1 MSIIALALVTPLGA
15 LHTPPSHR
23 CEPPPSRRAV
33 VSGGVLAALPLPAL
47 AAGLGYDV
55 PTRKSARYGEEAK
68 MGLVLGSGQ
77 GEDDS
82 VARSAISSGIGT
94 PLYDERASVKPKLA
108 AVKTRWTTMNA
119 ELTKALE
126 KGAKPVAKSVIDTN
140 MNQLKVDMRVVAKAL
155 SGGSITENKPN
166 NMGQQIATFD
176 YNSGQFK
183 LAPLPEKAEA
193 IFAVVNDLYV
203 NGLKGPIPP
212 ALALVRKADALF
224 VEWVADA
231 EAAASA

>member
-1 MSIIALALVTPLGA
+1 MMV
-15 LHTPPSHR
+15 
-23 CEPPPSRRAV
+23 
-33 VSGGVLAALPLPAL
+33 
-47 AAGLGYDV
+47 
-55 PTRKSARYGEEAK
+55 
-68 MGLVLGSGQ
+68 
-77 GEDDS
+77 
-82 VARSAISSGIGT
+82 
-94 PLYDERASVKPKLA
+94 
-108 AVKTRWTTMNA
+108 
-119 ELTKALE
+119 ALE
-126 KGAKPVAKSVIDTN
+126 KGAKPAAKSVIDIN
-140 MNQLKVDMRVVAKAL
+140 MNQLKVDMRVVAKV

-231 EAAASA
+231 EAAAS

>member
-15 LHTPPSHR
+15 LHTPPAHH

-119 ELTKALE
+119 ELTRR
-126 KGAKPVAKSVIDTN
+126 S
-140 MNQLKVDMRVVAKAL
+140 RR
-155 SGGSITENKPN
+155 
-166 NMGQQIATFD
+166 
-176 YNSGQFK
+176 
-183 LAPLPEKAEA
+183 APS
-193 IFAVVNDLYV
+193 
-203 NGLKGPIPP
+203 PP
-212 ALALVRKADALF
+212 R
-224 VEWVADA
+224 
-231 EAAASA
+231 SR